1 MASKATIL
9 QDTPGAIVI
18 QVDHLD
24 TDSFHRSVDAAATR
38 ARRRSVHRNTVTHV
52 GGCYAFTGYGR
63 KCTSIIA
70 FATSFEA
77 ADALIA
83 QHQGKEF

>member
-9 QDTPGAIVI
+9 QDTAGAVVI

-24 TDSFHRSVDAAATR
+24 TDSFSRSVDRAATR
-38 ARRRSVHRNTVTHV
+38 ARKQAVHRNTVTHV

-63 KCTSIIA
+63 ACRSIIA
-70 FATSFEA
+70 FATSFDA

-83 QHQGKEF
+83 QYKGGS